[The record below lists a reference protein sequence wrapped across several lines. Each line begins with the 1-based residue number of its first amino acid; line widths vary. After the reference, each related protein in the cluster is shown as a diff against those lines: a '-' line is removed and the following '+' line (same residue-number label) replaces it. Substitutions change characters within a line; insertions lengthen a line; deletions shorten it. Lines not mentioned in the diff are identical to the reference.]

1 MESGTRLVRVRVQ
14 TTEAA
19 IEGILEVPSGGYR
32 GRLLDY
38 LNGDSKFLALTNAAV
53 WMNGQDTQD
62 DPATQEVLLLHKRAI
77 DFVVPL
83 NEV

>member
-1 MESGTRLVRVRVQ
+1 VENGTRLVRVRVQ
-14 TTEAA
+14 TREAA

-38 LNGDSKFLALTNAAV
+38 LNGDSKFLALTNVAV
-53 WMNGQDTQD
+53 WMNGEDRRE
-62 DPATQEVLLLHKRAI
+62 DPATHDVLLLHKRAV